1 MDVLIKILQFILSF
15 SLLVIV
21 HEFGH
26 FLFAKIFGVRVEQ
39 FQLFFGKPW
48 LKVRRGDTLYGIGW
62 IPFGGFVKLSGM
74 IDESMD
80 TAQMEGE
87 PQPWEFR
94 TKPAW
99 QRLLI
104 MVGGVMMNVVLAL
117 VIYIGMIQAWGES
130 YISTD
135 EMRYGMVFSPA
146 AEELG
151 FRDGD
156 LILSVG
162 GERTDDYQRLVT
174 KVLIEPGAEVV
185 VLRDDVEHTFTMP
198 VTSIMDYMEDP
209 DLIAPRYPFD
219 VAEVVEGYGAAEA
232 GIEVGDRLVSLGG
245 RPMRYF
251 DEYTSELPK
260 VAGRTVMLGIE
271 RDSAGVTLYKELTV
285 AVSEDGLIGISVD
298 GSKVMKVLSHEY
310 GFWGSIPAGIKRV
323 GREISDYWKQVKMM
337 VKPKTEAYK
346 ALGGPLS
353 IGNIF
358 PNEWSWER
366 FWNITAL
373 LSIILAVMN
382 ILPIPALDG
391 GHVLFL
397 IAEVITGRKPSDKFL
412 MYAQTVGMMLL
423 MTLMVYATWND
434 IMRIFV
440 N

>member
-1 MDVLIKILQFILSF
+1 MEILIKIVQFVLSF

-39 FQLFFGKPW
+39 FQLFFGKSW
-48 LKVRRGDTLYGIGW
+48 LKVRRGDTLYGVGW

-80 TAQMEGE
+80 TEQMKGE

-117 VIYIGMIQAWGES
+117 IIYIGMIQAWGES

-156 LILSVG
+156 LILGVG

-185 VLRDDVEHTFTMP
+185 VSRDGAEHTFNMP

-232 GIEVGDRLVSLGG
+232 GIMAGDRLVSLNGT
-245 RPMRYF
+245 PLRYF
-251 DEYTSELPK
+251 DEYKEQLPA
-260 VAGRTVMLGIE
+260 VAGST
-271 RDSAGVTLYKELTV
+271 A
-285 AVSEDGLIGISVD
+285 
-298 GSKVMKVLSHEY
+298 
-310 GFWGSIPAGIKRV
+310 
-323 GREISDYWKQVKMM
+323 
-337 VKPKTEAYK
+337 
-346 ALGGPLS
+346 
-353 IGNIF
+353 IF
-358 PNEWSWER
+358 
-366 FWNITAL
+366 
-373 LSIILAVMN
+373 
-382 ILPIPALDG
+382 G
-391 GHVLFL
+391 
-397 IAEVITGRKPSDKFL
+397 
-412 MYAQTVGMMLL
+412 
-423 MTLMVYATWND
+423 
-434 IMRIFV
+434 
-440 N
+440 

>member
-1 MDVLIKILQFILSF
+1 MDVLIKILQFVLSF

-48 LKVRRGDTLYGIGW
+48 LKIRRGDTLYGVGY

-74 IDESMD
+74 IDESLD
-80 TAQMEGE
+80 TAQMNGE

-94 TKPAW
+94 SKPAW

-104 MVGGVMMNVVLAL
+104 MVGGVLMNVVLAL
-117 VIYIGMIQAWGES
+117 GIYIGMIQAWGES

-135 EMRYGMVFSPA
+135 EMKYGMVFSLA

-156 LILSVG
+156 LLLSVA
-162 GERTDDYQRLVT
+162 GERTDDYSRLVT
-174 KVLIEPGAEVV
+174 KVLIEPGAEVT
-185 VLRDDVEHTFTMP
+185 VLRDGAEHSFTMP
-198 VTSIMDYMEDP
+198 IGSIMEYAEDP
-209 DLIAPRYPFD
+209 DFIAVRTPFD
-219 VAEVVEGYGAAEA
+219 VAAVVEGSGAAAA
-232 GIEVGDRLVSLGG
+232 GLVSGDRLVGING
-245 RPMRYF
+245 EQMRYF
-251 DEYTSELPK
+251 DQYTSMLPK
-260 VAGRTVMLGIE
+260 VAGTTAQITIE
-271 RDSAGVTLYKELTV
+271 RDSAGVTSLLTLPV
-285 AVSEDGLIGISVD
+285 EISPEGMIGVSVD
-298 GSKVMKVLSHEY
+298 QSGVMKVKTREY
-310 GFWGSIPAGIKRV
+310 GFWASFPAGVKRV
-323 GREISDYWKQVKMM
+323 GREISDYWKQLKMI

-346 ALGGPLS
+346 VLGGPLS

-358 PNEWSWER
+358 PNEWSWSR

-397 IAEVITGRKPSDKFL
+397 IVEVVSGRKPSDKFL
-412 MYAQTVGMMLL
+412 TYAQTVGMMIL

-434 IMRIFV
+434 IMRIFIK
-440 N
+440 

>member
-1 MDVLIKILQFILSF
+1 
-15 SLLVIV
+15 
-21 HEFGH
+21 
-26 FLFAKIFGVRVEQ
+26 
-39 FQLFFGKPW
+39 
-48 LKVRRGDTLYGIGW
+48 
-62 IPFGGFVKLSGM
+62 
-74 IDESMD
+74 
-80 TAQMEGE
+80 
-87 PQPWEFR
+87 
-94 TKPAW
+94 
-99 QRLLI
+99 
-104 MVGGVMMNVVLAL
+104 
-117 VIYIGMIQAWGES
+117 
-130 YISTD
+130 
-135 EMRYGMVFSPA
+135 
-146 AEELG
+146 G

-156 LILSVG
+156 LILGVG

-185 VLRDDVEHTFTMP
+185 VLRDGAEHTFNMP

-232 GIEVGDRLVSLGG
+232 GIMAGDRLVSLNGT
-245 RPMRYF
+245 PLRYF
-251 DEYTSELPK
+251 DEYKEQLPA
-260 VAGRTVMLGIE
+260 VAGSTAIFGIE
-271 RDSAGVTLYKELTV
+271 RDSAGVTLRREV
-285 AVSEDGLIGISVD
+285 AVAVNDDALIGISVD
-298 GSKVMKVLSHEY
+298 GSKVMKVLTREY
-310 GFWGSIPAGIKRV
+310 SFWGSIPAGVKRV

-337 VKPKTEAYK
+337 VKPKNEAYK

-397 IAEVITGRKPSDKFL
+397 LAEVITGRKPNDKF
-412 MYAQTVGMMLL
+412 MIYAQTVGMLLL

-440 N
+440 R

>member
-1 MDVLIKILQFILSF
+1 MVKIKILQFILSF

-26 FLFAKIFGVRVEQ
+26 FLFAKFFGVRVEQ

-80 TAQMEGE
+80 TAQMAGE

-104 MVGGVMMNVVLAL
+104 MVGGVMMNMVLAL
-117 VIYIGMIQAWGES
+117 FIYIGMIQAWGES

-135 EMRYGMVFSPA
+135 DMHYGMVFTPA

-185 VLRDDVEHTFTMP
+185 VLRDGAEHTFTMP

-219 VAEVVEGYGAAEA
+219 VADVVEGYGAAEA
-232 GIEVGDRLVSLGG
+232 GIEVGDRLVSLEG
-245 RPMRYF
+245 RPLRYF
-251 DEYTSELPK
+251 DEYKEQLPL
-260 VAGRTVMLGIE
+260 VAGRTVLFGIE
-271 RDSAGVTLYKELTV
+271 RDSAGVTLRREVPV
-285 AVSEDGLIGISVD
+285 AVSDDALIGITVD
-298 GSKVMKVLSHEY
+298 GSKVMKVCTHEY
-310 GFWGSIPAGIKRV
+310 SFWGAVPAGVKRV
-323 GREISDYWKQVKMM
+323 GREINDYWKQVKMM

-397 IAEVITGRKPSDKFL
+397 LAEVITGRKPSDKL
-412 MYAQTVGMMLL
+412 LIYAQTVGMMLL

-434 IMRIFV
+434 IMRIFIR
-440 N
+440 

>member
-1 MDVLIKILQFILSF
+1 MDVLIKVLQFVLSF

-48 LKVRRGDTLYGIGW
+48 LKVRRGDTLYGVGW

-80 TAQMEGE
+80 TAQMAGE

-104 MVGGVMMNVVLAL
+104 MVGGVLMNVVLAL

-130 YISTD
+130 YISTED
-135 EMRYGMVFSPA
+135 MHYGMVFSPA

-174 KVLIEPGAEVV
+174 KVMIEPGAEVV
-185 VLRDDVEHTFTMP
+185 VLRDGAEHTFSMP
-198 VTSIMDYMEDP
+198 VTSIMDYIEDP

-219 VAEVVEGYGAAEA
+219 VADVVEGYGAAEA
-232 GIEVGDRLVSLGG
+232 GIEVGDRLVSLNGV
-245 RPMRYF
+245 PLRYF
-251 DEYTSELPK
+251 DEYKERLPE
-260 VAGRTVMLGIE
+260 VAGRNALFGVE
-271 RDSAGVTLYKELTV
+271 RDSAGVTLRREVEV
-285 AVSEDGLIGISVD
+285 AVNEDALIGISVD
-298 GSKVMKVLSHEY
+298 GSSVMKICTHEY
-310 GFWGSIPAGIKRV
+310 GFWGSIPAGVRRV
-323 GREISDYWKQVKMM
+323 GREINDYWQQVKMM
-337 VKPKTEAYK
+337 VQPKTEAYK

-397 IAEVITGRKPSDKFL
+397 LAEVITGRKPSDKFL
-412 MYAQTVGMMLL
+412 LYAQTVGMMLL
-423 MTLMVYATWND
+423 MTLMIYATWND

-440 N
+440 K